1 MKKSLV
7 FIIAGILVSLNI
19 YGGTRYVSNRYKS
32 INSQKKTELH
42 QNLEITFGYVPKNT
56 TNALKGSVSV
66 NNFVF
71 KRVGLYS
78 SIEKGLSSDYFA
90 NTFGI
95 TASANKYIYLW
106 GGLDIATM
114 FSLISNQDVSISRKE
129 IGIGINP
136 FKMTVIRVGWSRGV
150 GPTLSAGIQIP
161 L

>member
-1 MKKSLV
+1 MKNLWFLIV
-7 FIIAGILVSLNI
+7 AGILLSLNI
-19 YGGTRYVSNRYKS
+19 YGGTRFVSKTHKS
-32 INSQKKTELH
+32 TIASKDSELQK
-42 QNLEITFGYVPKNT
+42 NLDITFGYVPKST
-56 TNALKGSVSV
+56 ANALKGSFSI
-66 NNFVF
+66 NNFVL
-71 KRVGLYS
+71 KRIGFYS

-114 FSLISNQDVSISRKE
+114 FSLISNKDVSSSRKE

-136 FKMTVIRVGWSRGV
+136 YKISVIRLGWSKGV
-150 GPTLSAGIQIP
+150 GPTFSAGIQIP